1 MKNKFYLIVV
11 FSFAFL
17 INLNGKSYSNDIL
30 IDAETVDIK
39 EKGNLIFATGKVNIR
54 DGTGA
59 VIKGDKAIYNKYNQS
74 VEISGNV
81 FFLDNIKNF
90 NISSDK
96 VFFERQK
103 SKISTFDNTIINFLD
118 QNNEKIEFEIK
129 GKNSIF
135 DQKKKILEIN
145 EDVILLDLI
154 NNYQIYSQKIIYDIR
169 NELIKSQNKT
179 EINFKNKVNII
190 SSDII
195 YKKK

>member
-135 DQKKKILEIN
+135 DQKKK
-145 EDVILLDLI
+145 
-154 NNYQIYSQKIIYDIR
+154 Y
-169 NELIKSQNKT
+169 
-179 EINFKNKVNII
+179 
-190 SSDII
+190 
-195 YKKK
+195 